1 MLLNES
7 KDSFLEEV
15 VSFND
20 SKYTIIPVPLDIT
33 TTYLKGTKFG
43 PRSII
48 EASRSLE
55 NYDFELDYELKGKI
69 FTLNE
74 LELSGDIRSAVE
86 VINLSTS
93 DIVSAG
99 KIPILLGGEHTATYG
114 ASLAFG
120 EDIEF
125 IIFDAHA
132 DFKPDFLKLEMNH
145 ASNSRLVNLRNN
157 VSLIGVRSLN
167 LEEKSELIKRKL
179 LVITKDKI
187 SDDKSINSL
196 INLVRGKKVYISVDM
211 DVFDPSIAPG
221 VGTPQPNGI
230 LYNDFLNYAAA
241 IIHNST
247 LVGMDIM
254 ETRPISDNTMTEIL
268 AAKIIIDIVSLNEIK
283 QETKKS

>member
-1 MLLNES
+1 MLLNEG
-7 KDSFLEEV
+7 KDSFLEET

-20 SKYTIIPVPLDIT
+20 SKYVIMPVPLDVT

-55 NYDFELDYELKGKI
+55 NYDFELGYELKDKI

-74 LELSGDIRSAVE
+74 LELSGDIRNAME
-86 VINLSTS
+86 VINLSVS

-99 KIPILLGGEHTATYG
+99 KIPILIGGEHTATYG

-120 EDIEF
+120 EDVEF
-125 IIFDAHA
+125 VIFDAHA
-132 DFKPDFLKLEMNH
+132 DFKPDFLKLEINH

-157 VSLIGVRSLN
+157 VSLVGIRSFN
-167 LEEKSELIKRKL
+167 VEEKEELIKRKL

-187 SDDKSINSL
+187 NEEKSLNSL
-196 INLVRGKKVYISVDM
+196 IALIRGKKVYISIDM

-230 LYNDFLNYAAA
+230 LYSDFLDYASA
-241 IIHNST
+241 IIHNAS
-247 LVGMDIM
+247 LVGMDVM
-254 ETRPISDNTMTEIL
+254 ETRPLNDDNITEIL
-268 AAKIIIDIVSLNEIK
+268 AAKLIIDLVSLNEIK
-283 QETKKS
+283 NRH

>member
-1 MLLNES
+1 
-7 KDSFLEEV
+7 LEEV

-20 SKYTIIPVPLDIT
+20 AKYTIVPVPLDIT

-43 PRSII
+43 PRSVI

-55 NYDFELDYELKGKI
+55 NYDFELDYELKDKI

-74 LELSGDIRSAVE
+74 LELSGDIRNAME

-93 DIVSAG
+93 DLVSAG
-99 KIPILLGGEHTATYG
+99 KIPILIGGEHTATYG

-120 EDIEF
+120 EDVEF
-125 IIFDAHA
+125 VIFDAHA
-132 DFKPDFLKLEMNH
+132 DFKPDFLKLEINH

-167 LEEKSELIKRKL
+167 LEEKEELIKRKL
-179 LVITKDKI
+179 LVITKDKVN
-187 SDDKSINSL
+187 DDKSLNSL
-196 INLVRGKKVYISVDM
+196 INLIRGKKVYISIDM

-230 LYNDFLNYAAA
+230 LYSDFLSYVSA
-241 IIHNST
+241 IIRNSA
-247 LVGMDIM
+247 LVGMDVM
-254 ETRPISDNTMTEIL
+254 ETRPLSDNNITEIL
-268 AAKIIIDIVSLNEIK
+268 AAKLIIDLVSLNELK
-283 QETKKS
+283 NRH

>member
-1 MLLNES
+1 MLLNEG

-20 SKYTIIPVPLDIT
+20 AKYVIIPVPLDIT

-55 NYDFELDYELKGKI
+55 NYDFELDYELKDKI

-74 LELSGDIRSAVE
+74 LELSGDIRNAVE
-86 VINLSTS
+86 VVTLSTS
-93 DIVSAG
+93 DIISAG

-120 EDIEF
+120 EDVEF
-125 IIFDAHA
+125 VIFDAHA
-132 DFKPDFLKLEMNH
+132 DFKPDFLKLEINH

-157 VSLIGVRSLN
+157 VYLIGVRSLN
-167 LEEKSELIKRKL
+167 LEEKSELVKRGI

-187 SDDKSINSL
+187 NDYKSITSL
-196 INLVRGKKVYISVDM
+196 INSISGKKVYISIDM

-230 LYNDFLNYAAA
+230 LYNTFLDYASA
-241 IIHNST
+241 IIHNSN

-254 ETRPISDNTMTEIL
+254 ETRPLSDNSITEIL
-268 AAKIIIDIVSLNEIK
+268 AAKLIIDLVSLNELK
-283 QETKKS
+283 NKV

>member
-1 MLLNES
+1 MLLNEG

-20 SKYTIIPVPLDIT
+20 AKYTIVPVPLDIT

-43 PRSII
+43 PRSVI

-55 NYDFELDYELKGKI
+55 NYDFELDYELKDKI

-74 LELSGDIRSAVE
+74 LELSGDIRNAME

-93 DIVSAG
+93 DLVSAG
-99 KIPILLGGEHTATYG
+99 KIPILIGGEHTATYG

-120 EDIEF
+120 EDVEF
-125 IIFDAHA
+125 VIFDAHA
-132 DFKPDFLKLEMNH
+132 DFKPDFLKLEINH

-167 LEEKSELIKRKL
+167 LEEKEELIKRKL
-179 LVITKDKI
+179 LVITKDKVN
-187 SDDKSINSL
+187 DDKSLNSL
-196 INLVRGKKVYISVDM
+196 INLIRGKKVYISIDM

-230 LYNDFLNYAAA
+230 LYSDFLSYVSA
-241 IIHNST
+241 IIRNSA
-247 LVGMDIM
+247 LVGMDVM
-254 ETRPISDNTMTEIL
+254 ETRPLSDNNITEIL
-268 AAKIIIDIVSLNEIK
+268 AAKLIIDLVSLNELK
-283 QETKKS
+283 NRH

>member
-1 MLLNES
+1 MLLNEG

-20 SKYTIIPVPLDIT
+20 AKYVVVPVPLDIT

-43 PRSII
+43 PRSVI

-55 NYDFELDYELKGKI
+55 NYDFEVDYELKDKI

-74 LELSGDIRSAVE
+74 LELSGDIRNAME

-93 DIVSAG
+93 DLVSAG
-99 KIPILLGGEHTATYG
+99 KIPVLIGGEHTATYG

-120 EDIEF
+120 EDVEF

-132 DFKPDFLKLEMNH
+132 DFKPDFLKLEINH
-145 ASNSRLVNLRNN
+145 ASNARLVNLRNN
-157 VSLIGVRSLN
+157 VSLIGIRSLN
-167 LEEKSELIKRKL
+167 LEEKEELIKRKL

-187 SDDKSINSL
+187 NDDTSINSL
-196 INLVRGKKVYISVDM
+196 INLIRGKKVYISIDM

-230 LYNDFLNYAAA
+230 LYRDFLNYASA
-241 IIHNST
+241 IIRNSA

-254 ETRPISDNTMTEIL
+254 ETRPLSDNNITEIL
-268 AAKIIIDIVSLNEIK
+268 AAKLIIDLVSLNELK
-283 QETKKS
+283 NRH